1 MFLKIAYAIAYA
13 MTYAIFLKKY
23 LVEGNR
29 NVRVK

>member
-23 LVEGNR
+23 LVEKNR
-29 NVRVK
+29 DVKIK